1 MAANVGAMKSVL
13 RGAPAGMGPAANEN
27 KPAWFLTIGSA
38 RHISTARDILKRDG
52 YETYYPLM
60 REMKLPPARTLS
72 VKQRK
77 HIQRYAYPVTSALFP
92 GYLFV
97 RFNPLVKRW
106 HEIFELSRLRGLV
119 FNDNLP
125 HVVADSMVQALL
137 NLEEGGAIPL
147 ETPIERVAYALGE
160 TVRIADGPFASFDGV
175 IQDLDESK
183 RRVILEA
190 AIFGRPTPVE
200 LDLDQIAKR

>member
-1 MAANVGAMKSVL
+1 
-13 RGAPAGMGPAANEN
+13 
-27 KPAWFLTIGSA
+27 
-38 RHISTARDILKRDG
+38 
-52 YETYYPLM
+52 
-60 REMKLPPARTLS
+60 
-72 VKQRK
+72 
-77 HIQRYAYPVTSALFP
+77 
-92 GYLFV
+92 LFV